1 MNPHVKE
8 YVRYSSNETA
18 EIDSLERISD
28 FFGKKPEKPIN
39 TKDAFIEPSL
49 GYIDHQA
56 QYNWI
61 DC

>member
-8 YVRYSSNETA
+8 NMRYSSNEAT
-18 EIDSLERISD
+18 EIDRLDRISD
-28 FFGKKPEKPIN
+28 FFRKKPEKPIN
-39 TKDAFIEPSL
+39 NKYGFIEPSL

-61 DC
+61 NC

>member
-8 YVRYSSNETA
+8 NMRYSSNETT
-18 EIDSLERISD
+18 EIDRLDRISD
-28 FFGKKPEKPIN
+28 FFGKKPEEPIN
-39 TKDAFIEPSL
+39 TKDGFIEPSL
-49 GYIDHQA
+49 GDINHQA